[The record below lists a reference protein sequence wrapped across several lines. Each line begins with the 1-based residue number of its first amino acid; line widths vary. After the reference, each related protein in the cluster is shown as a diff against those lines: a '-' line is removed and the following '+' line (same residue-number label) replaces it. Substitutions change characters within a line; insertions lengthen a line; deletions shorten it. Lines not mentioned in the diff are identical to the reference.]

1 MITTVQLHHLIKF
14 QKADSDL
21 NYISLRLETEFSQQF
36 AENGHD
42 QLNPIKILER
52 INQAKLRFKRLSEQ
66 ATYIHSQQKKIQEGL
81 RNQMLACQDLLHHS
95 QNCAGLLVSNNN
107 DDEVFLRAS
116 VNCLRIEATSSEQ
129 RIDEDDKENKSI
141 RAESIQQPET
151 ANKPVYRGTKEL
163 LPIDEKEFLT
173 VSKLVRGRAKL
184 QDVNK
189 VYEVLFHHFK
199 KNKNS
204 SSLTPKD
211 MTKMGLKVT
220 GATGEAKLKVLRALK
235 VIAIDKKGS
244 VKMA

>member
-1 MITTVQLHHLIKF
+1 MEPAVDKLEALFH
-14 QKADSDL
+14 KADSDL

-36 AENGHD
+36 AENGQD
-42 QLNPIKILER
+42 QLNPIKILQR
-52 INQAKLRFKRLSEQ
+52 ITQAKTRFKHLSEQ
-66 ATYIHSQQKKIQEGL
+66 ASWIQSQQQEIQNKLGT
-81 RNQMLACQDLLHHS
+81 QMLACQDLLRHS
-95 QNCAGLLVSNNN
+95 QKCAGLTVSEKNE
-107 DDEVFLRAS
+107 DELFLQAS
-116 VNCLRIEATSSEQ
+116 VNCLKIEMSSSEQ
-129 RIDEDDKENKSI
+129 SSDEDDKENKSVK
-141 RAESIQQPET
+141 AESIQQQEA
-151 ANKPVYRGTKEL
+151 ANKPICRGTKEL

-184 QDVNK
+184 HDVNK

-235 VIAIDKKGS
+235 VIAIDKNGS